1 MTFFYISDDF
11 ENEVRLCIRS
21 WERQNPII
29 ITGATIEGQIKEFVG
44 TVQTIDRDAGRA
56 EGKLW
61 RVMIREL
68 TPSSQAP
75 VQRASSTLL
84 SSLARYTKAPVLL
97 RADAEMIELG
107 EGGDHEWV
115 DK

>member
-1 MTFFYISDDF
+1 MTFYISDDF
-11 ENEVRLCIRS
+11 ENDVRRCIRS
-21 WERQNPII
+21 WERQDPII
-29 ITGATIEGQIKEFVG
+29 ITGATIEGQIKEFIG
-44 TVQTIDRDAGRA
+44 TVQTIDRDPGRA

-61 RVMIREL
+61 RVMIWEL

-75 VQRASSTLL
+75 VQRAPSTLL

-97 RADAEMIELG
+97 RADAKMIELG
-107 EGGDHEWV
+107 EGDDHEWV